1 MKFYPGV
8 PEGEA
13 RDIFERHEAPD
24 LLEPIFLEPE
34 NFGKFIRDN
43 RCATCGGHLLGN
55 HEPGRMYSVY
65 CPEHGPIYT
74 HNYISAHKA
83 EQVKQGV
90 IDGKHE
96 LKDKPEVTRSAEEI
110 IKELGF

>member
-1 MKFYPGV
+1 
-8 PEGEA
+8 
-13 RDIFERHEAPD
+13 
-24 LLEPIFLEPE
+24 
-34 NFGKFIRDN
+34 
-43 RCATCGGHLLGN
+43 
-55 HEPGRMYSVY
+55 MYSVY